1 MRKNLHYSAWLMLL
15 VLLVG
20 NVMFVQAQTQ
30 RGPIGKNGMVV
41 TAHPDASKIG
51 LEILKKGGNAYD
63 AAVAVQF
70 ALAVCYPAAGNIGGG
85 GFMVY
90 RHADGTIGALDYRE
104 KAPAKAHRD
113 MYLDK
118 GGKVIK
124 NLSRYG
130 HLAAG
135 VPGAVDAML
144 KVHQRFGKLPF
155 KEVIQPSIDLAA
167 RGVVLTDKE
176 AQRLNKSRNAFF
188 DHNTQP
194 PYPLVRNDKTPFKKG
209 DVTIYTDLAKTLER
223 IRDKGR
229 DGFYAGK
236 TADLIVK
243 EMKAGGG
250 IISKEDLQNYSAVW
264 RIPVAGTYKG
274 YRIISMCPPSAGGIV
289 LLQMLKMVEP
299 YDLSKMGWQTPK
311 TVQLMVEAER
321 RSYAD
326 RAKYLG
332 DSDFYPVPLHN
343 LLDSAYLKQRMKD
356 FSFDK
361 AGSSTKTKEGKW
373 GSHSEETTHFSIV
386 DKAGNAV
393 SITTTLNSGYGSYV
407 MVSGAGFL
415 LNNEMD
421 DFSVKPGVPNIYGL
435 VGNEA
440 NSIAPGKR
448 MLSSMTPTIIEK
460 NGKLKM
466 VVGTPGGS
474 TITTSVFQTILNVLE
489 HNMTM
494 QEAVNAPRFHH
505 QWLPDEVFVEN
516 KALSQKTRQILRKL
530 GYMIRPRSPIGR
542 VEGILVLPQGKL
554 EGGADRR
561 GDDTA
566 LGY

>member
-1 MRKNLHYSAWLMLL
+1 MRKKLHYPEWFMLL
-15 VLLVG
+15 IV
-20 NVMFVQAQTQ
+20 FVWSVSAQAQTK
-30 RGPIGKNGMVV
+30 RGAIGKNGMVV
-41 TAHPDASKIG
+41 SAHPDATKIG
-51 LEILKKGGNAYD
+51 LEVLKKGGNAYD

-118 GGKVIK
+118 NGNAIK
-124 NLSRYG
+124 SLSRFG

-135 VPGAVDAML
+135 VPGAVDAMC
-144 KVHQRFGKLPF
+144 KVHKKFGKLPF
-155 KEVIQPSIDLAA
+155 KDVIQPSIDLAIK
-167 RGVVLTDKE
+167 GVVLTQKE
-176 AQRLNKSRNAFF
+176 ATRLNTARKAFYTYNA
-188 DHNTQP
+188 QP
-194 PYPLVRNDKTPFKKG
+194 PYPLVRNDKKSFKKG
-209 DVTIYTDLAKTLER
+209 DITKYTDLAKTLER

-250 IISKEDLQNYSAVW
+250 IISKEDLKNYRAVW
-264 RIPVAGTYKG
+264 RIPVVGKYKD

-299 YDLSKMGWQTPK
+299 YNIKSMGFQSTK
-311 TVQLMVEAER
+311 ATQLMVEAER
-321 RSYAD
+321 RGYAD

-332 DSDFYPVPLHN
+332 DSDFFPVPMHN
-343 LLDSAYLKQRMKD
+343 LLDARYLKKRMKD
-356 FSFDK
+356 FSFAK
-361 AGSSTKTKEGKW
+361 AGSSTSTKEGKW

-386 DKAGNAV
+386 DKSGNAV

-407 MVSGAGFL
+407 MVAGAGFL

-421 DFSVKPGVPNIYGL
+421 DFSAKPGAPNIYGL

-440 NSIAPGKR
+440 NAIAPGKR

-494 QEAVNAPRFHH
+494 HEAVNAPRFHH
-505 QWLPDEVFVEN
+505 QWLPDKIFIEKN
-516 KALSQKTRQILRKL
+516 ALSEKTRTALKKL
-530 GYMIRPRSPIGR
+530 GYTLKSRPPIGK
-542 VEGILVLPQGKL
+542 VDAILVLPNGKL
-554 EGGADRR
+554 EGGADKR

>member
-1 MRKNLHYSAWLMLL
+1 MRKNLHSPAWLMLL
-15 VLLVG
+15 LLLVG
-20 NVMFVQAQTQ
+20 NSIVTQAQKKQ
-30 RGPIGKNGMVV
+30 GPINKNGMVV
-41 TAHPDASKIG
+41 SAHPDASKIG

-63 AAVAVQF
+63 AAIAVQF

-104 KAPAKAHRD
+104 KAPGKAHRD
-113 MYLDK
+113 MFLDK
-118 GGKVIK
+118 SGNAIK
-124 NLSRYG
+124 KLSRYG

-135 VPGAVDAML
+135 VPGAVDAMF
-144 KVHQRFGKLPF
+144 KIHQRFGKLPF
-155 KEVIQPSIDLAA
+155 KDLIQPSIDLAA
-167 RGVVLTDKE
+167 RGVVLTTKE
-176 AQRLNKSRNAFF
+176 AQRLNDNRNAFF

-194 PYPLVRNDKTPFKKG
+194 PYPLVRNDKRPFKKG
-209 DVTIYTDLAKTLER
+209 DVTVYADLSKTLER
-223 IRDKGR
+223 IRDNGR
-229 DGFYAGK
+229 DGFYGGK

-250 IISKEDLQNYSAVW
+250 IMSKEDLKNYSAVW
-264 RIPVAGTYKG
+264 RIPVVGTYKG

-289 LLQMLKMVEP
+289 LLQMLKMIEP
-299 YDLSKMGWQTPK
+299 YDLAKMGWQTPK

-321 RSYAD
+321 RGYAD

-332 DSDFYPVPLHN
+332 DSDFYPVPMHN
-343 LLDSAYLKQRMKD
+343 LLDPKYLKKRMKD

-361 AGSSTKTKEGKW
+361 AGSSKKTKEGKW

-393 SITTTLNSGYGSYV
+393 SITTTLNSGYGSFV

-421 DFSVKPGVPNIYGL
+421 DFSAKPGAPNIYGL

-460 NGKLKM
+460 DGKLKM

-489 HNMTM
+489 HKMSM
-494 QEAVNAPRFHH
+494 HEAVNAPRFHH

-516 KALSQKTRQILRKL
+516 NALNQKTRKTLRNL
-530 GYMIRPRSPIGR
+530 GYSIRPRPPIGK
-542 VEGILVLPQGKL
+542 VDAILVLPNGKL
-554 EGGADRR
+554 EGGADQR